1 MENIVVHAYTAGVI
15 DGEGTITLS
24 RLPNREFRYP
34 CVSVSSTTKE
44 ILDFLKES
52 YGGSISRHKT
62 YQKHHKQSWS
72 WKVLNRSAINLLMDI
87 QDLLLDPNKSYR
99 AKLITTHYVALTP
112 RNGRYSPEQRSKK
125 FAFEQEFFHPSDT
138 VTNDLNHK

>member
-1 MENIVVHAYTAGVI
+1 MENIVRAYTAGVI

-44 ILDFLKES
+44 ILDFLKEA

-62 YQKHHKQSWS
+62 YQEHHKQAWS
-72 WKVLNRSAINLLMDI
+72 WKVINRNAINLLLDI
-87 QDLLLDPNKSYR
+87 QDMLLDPIKSYR
-99 AKLITTHYVALTP
+99 AKLITTQYIALTP
-112 RNGRYSPEQRSKK
+112 RNGRYTPEQRLAKLMY
-125 FAFEQEFFHPSDT
+125 EQEFFHPSNTMTD
-138 VTNDLNHK
+138 NLNHE